1 MTYLPD
7 NSNCRN
13 GERNIKKEIEKIRNE
28 INKDQYYLHCQYVMG
43 VLAVKVKIIGEQLES
58 KYNREVIQNVSQRIK
73 TPESIYDKM
82 KRKNLK
88 PEFTLA
94 KTKLNDLIGIRIV
107 CLFVDDVYEIV
118 KMLKEQKDLTLIKEK
133 DYIAKPKKSGYMS
146 LHLIMGVPVCI
157 DNKMET
163 KTVEIQIRTTA
174 MDFWSVLEYQLLYKK
189 NVKGADKIGKEL
201 KEYSEEIASLDRK
214 MLKLRNRIDAI

>member
-1 MTYLPD
+1 MVETE
-7 NSNCRN
+7 
-13 GERNIKKEIEKIRNE
+13 ERKIKKEIEQIRNE
-28 INKDQYYLHCQYVMG
+28 MNKDQYYLHCQYVMG
-43 VLAVKVKIIGEQLES
+43 ILGVKVKIIGEQLES
-58 KYNREVIQNVSQRIK
+58 KYNREVIQTVTQRIK
-73 TPESIYDKM
+73 TPESIYAKLV
-82 KRKNLK
+82 RKNLK
-88 PEFTLA
+88 PDFAIA
-94 KTKLNDLIGIRIV
+94 KSKLNDLIGIRIV
-107 CLFVDDVYEIV
+107 CLFVDDVYKIA
-118 KMLKEQKDLTLIKEK
+118 KMLKNQKDLRLIKEK

-157 DNKMET
+157 DNKTET

-201 KEYSEEIASLDRK
+201 KGYSEEIASLDRK

>member
-1 MTYLPD
+1 
-7 NSNCRN
+7 
-13 GERNIKKEIEKIRNE
+13 
-28 INKDQYYLHCQYVMG
+28 
-43 VLAVKVKIIGEQLES
+43 
-58 KYNREVIQNVSQRIK
+58 
-73 TPESIYDKM
+73 
-82 KRKNLK
+82 
-88 PEFTLA
+88 
-94 KTKLNDLIGIRIV
+94 
-107 CLFVDDVYEIV
+107 
-118 KMLKEQKDLTLIKEK
+118 
-133 DYIAKPKKSGYMS
+133 MS

-214 MLKLRNRIDAI
+214 MLNANFSLFSYRQVPGRKDVSCESAHQEGCSDP